1 MYVRMYVRTYVH
13 TYAYTV
19 ATYIRMH
26 MAVGNMPKMR
36 VDPSEMNG
44 NIGLV
49 MTMMQDKPV
58 RPAGPCGG
66 VVWDHPIDQRSL
78 NQGRP
83 SGRRSSVQ
91 LKVVRT
97 YSSIRRGN
105 ALE

>member
-1 MYVRMYVRTYVH
+1 MYVRMYVRTYVR

-58 RPAGPCGG
+58 RPAGPCG
-66 VVWDHPIDQRSL
+66 VVWDQPI
-78 NQGRP
+78 
-83 SGRRSSVQ
+83 
-91 LKVVRT
+91 
-97 YSSIRRGN
+97 
-105 ALE
+105 A

>member
-66 VVWDHPIDQRSL
+66 VVWDHPID
-78 NQGRP
+78 
-83 SGRRSSVQ
+83 
-91 LKVVRT
+91 
-97 YSSIRRGN
+97 
-105 ALE
+105 

>member
-49 MTMMQDKPV
+49 MTMMQDKACTPSWS
-58 RPAGPCGG
+58 
-66 VVWDHPIDQRSL
+66 VWRRRLGSSHRL
-78 NQGRP
+78 EVAE
-83 SGRRSSVQ
+83 SGSA
-91 LKVVRT
+91 
-97 YSSIRRGN
+97 IRK
-105 ALE
+105 ALERTTEGSTYVFQYTERQRA